1 MSAHKHAMHLL
12 SKYGISISPKVSE
25 SLRNRYTRQSD
36 AASGA
41 GAGVLGSRSGAASTP
56 TAPPSVPRDLT
67 LEPSAQEREEMDY
80 EAAYSSQ
87 LDVWSVASL
96 DQRLRSVQL
105 QPRATAQL
113 RPLPQLLCVRRSLR
127 CRSCDHNLCKP
138 ECNPSSIKFKILLAA
153 YYHVPEV
160 RILAWLPD
168 HVLLTIRNPTPY
180 EMRLAIRDLLPQAI
194 TLPPKD
200 DTLSDLELTLASERT
215 GAASGVAA
223 SAAATA
229 AAAAF
234 QKYPATVIGMQG
246 HKLTIRVPISEH
258 QPPTAAAAADAGAD
272 AGAASE
278 GGDSELPRSEGREWK
293 ARQVLLTLE
302 HDFVKALVH
311 VAGSEKREPQIES
324 VVQRIRVTE
333 PAPTAAAASGTR

>member
-1 MSAHKHAMHLL
+1 
-12 SKYGISISPKVSE
+12 
-25 SLRNRYTRQSD
+25 
-36 AASGA
+36 
-41 GAGVLGSRSGAASTP
+41 
-56 TAPPSVPRDLT
+56 
-67 LEPSAQEREEMDY
+67 MDY

-215 GAASGVAA
+215 GAASGVTA

-234 QKYPATVIGMQG
+234 QMYPATVIGMQG
-246 HKLTIRVPISEH
+246 HKLTIRVPISEL
-258 QPPTAAAAADAGAD
+258 QPPTVDAGAAAAGE
-272 AGAASE
+272 AASE
-278 GGDSELPRSEGREWK
+278 GGESGLAGSEGREWK

-333 PAPTAAAASGTR
+333 PAPTAAAGTR